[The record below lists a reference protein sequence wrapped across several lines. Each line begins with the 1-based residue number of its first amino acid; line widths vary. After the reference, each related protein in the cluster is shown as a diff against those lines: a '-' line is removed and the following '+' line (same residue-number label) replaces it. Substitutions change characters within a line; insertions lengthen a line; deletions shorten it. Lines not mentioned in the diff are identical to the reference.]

1 MPKSR
6 YVDFRA
12 VKQAVTIVQILDHY
26 KLTDS
31 FQRKDDSLS
40 GPCPI
45 HEGENQTSFRVS
57 VSKNCW
63 NCFGECKRG
72 GNILDFVSLMENV
85 SIREAAIRISD
96 WFNLTFDKSPSRSE
110 SPNAE
115 QKPKQGK
122 TPRPKTTPKPKRGKG
137 APSPAAVKPSAD
149 EPETGPNKPLGFQLR
164 NLDAAHPYL
173 AKRGLTEKTIAEFG
187 VGYCDNGS
195 MKGRIVIPIQTV
207 DGELVAYAGRWPG
220 DPPNEDTPKYKLPAG
235 FRKSME
241 VFNLHRA
248 LQADP
253 ATPLVIV
260 EGFFDCFYLWQ
271 NGVERVVALMGSQ
284 LSPDQQ
290 GLIAQHV
297 HPDDHIIL
305 MLDEDEAGR
314 KGRVDA
320 LPRLALS
327 AFVRLFCFAK
337 EGHQPTDLTG
347 DDLQSLLGGA
357 E

>member
-6 YVDFRA
+6 YVDFRT

-26 KLTDS
+26 QLTER
-31 FQRKDDSLS
+31 FQRKEDALS

-45 HEGENQTSFRVS
+45 HKGENSTQFRVS

-72 GNILDFVSLMENV
+72 GNILDFVSLMEDV

-96 WFNLTFDKSPSRSE
+96 WFKLTFDKPSNSD
-110 SPNAE
+110 A
-115 QKPKQGK
+115 PKEA
-122 TPRPKTTPKPKRGKG
+122 PKPKRGK
-137 APSPAAVKPSAD
+137 AAQSPAAAKPSAN
-149 EPETGPNKPLGFQLR
+149 EQETGPNKPLGFQLR
-164 NLDAAHPYL
+164 NLDTAHPYL
-173 AKRGLTEKTIAEFG
+173 AERGLSEETIAEFG
-187 VGYCDNGS
+187 LGYCGTGS

-207 DGELVAYAGRWPG
+207 DGEIVAYAGRWPG
-220 DPPNEDTPKYKLPAG
+220 NPPDADTPKYKLPAG

-241 VFNLHRA
+241 LFNLHRA

-260 EGFFDCFYLWQ
+260 EGFFDCFHLWQ

-284 LSPDQQ
+284 MSPDQQ

-297 HPDDHIIL
+297 HPDDRIIL

-314 KGRVDA
+314 KGRIDA

-327 AFVRLFCFAK
+327 AFVRLFCFVN